1 MLFTQRFVILRLAQL
16 IGVLNLCPTRIRRR
30 SRCRLPDLK
39 QEHDDY
45 HAAIDAMTR
54 VGCNPLQIQR
64 LKKKK
69 LDIKDQ
75 LAQLEGRC
83 IPDIIA

>member
-1 MLFTQRFVILRLAQL
+1 MSDQDQAEIKMQVAQ
-16 IGVLNLCPTRIRRR
+16 
-30 SRCRLPDLK
+30 LK

-45 HAAIDAMTR
+45 HAAIDAMTQ

-75 LAQLEGRC
+75 LVRLEDRS